1 MGGCGKVKV
10 EIAWPKLK
18 HTQWL
23 VMDDDANFSPLP
35 VSGSL
40 YRAGSKKNL
49 SGDPQEALF
58 EAIELGKVE
67 AVASLIDNGL
77 VTKFN
82 T

>member
-1 MGGCGKVKV
+1 M
-10 EIAWPKLK
+10 E
-18 HTQWL
+18 
-23 VMDDDANFSPLP
+23 DDDDNLSFLDSE

-67 AVASLIDNGL
+67 SVASLIDNGL

-82 T
+82 V